1 MSSGGT
7 FDSPLSALLSRLKY
21 EELFGPS
28 TMGKIASS
36 LLKKLPLPH
45 QIAPIEGA
53 LEEIPD
59 LALDSSL
66 RRGAI
71 ALIEVILEELKG
83 PSNSIENVK
92 SRLVR
97 LETFIASSTGGSL
110 FRQSAGATQRTAD
123 RSKIRRIGT
132 ILLNGALSWPRE
144 EQEREVRAQ
153 EMAEFTRIAEILT
166 DTDIM
171 VLNAIYKA
179 QFGLIERY
187 RSVIRKEPASAQQG
201 ELQTQWIQAVFQIW
215 RDTEFNSDSNPLPFF
230 AVHSALVRLES
241 QGLIGGTTTQNVVAQ
256 VTSTPYGLLELGAQF
271 VEFAVNLAENDSHQ
285 TKALC

>member
-1 MSSGGT
+1 
-7 FDSPLSALLSRLKY
+7 
-21 EELFGPS
+21 
-28 TMGKIASS
+28 MGKIASS